1 MHFKKT
7 LDDSKRKSSKTW
19 KEKGSEFYKASMKSW
34 LEKSDIAKDLLEP
47 WKIKFI
53 NTWLQYQEMCILIN

>member
-34 LEKSDIAKDLLEP
+34 LEKRDIAKDLLEP
-47 WKIKFI
+47 
-53 NTWLQYQEMCILIN
+53 